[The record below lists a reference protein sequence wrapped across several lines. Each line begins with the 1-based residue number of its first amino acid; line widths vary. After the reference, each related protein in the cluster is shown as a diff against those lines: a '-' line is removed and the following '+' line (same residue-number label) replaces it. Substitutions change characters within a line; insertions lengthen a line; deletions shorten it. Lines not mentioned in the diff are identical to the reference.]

1 MRQRSALNSE
11 EIHAILSGFS
21 IGLFWLSS
29 KIDAPL
35 GASQLT
41 AYWREVECFVW
52 KWLRTKIYSITTIP
66 WNTLVKQWSRGPI
79 SFLLQILPKYHQ
91 RKLTA
96 LVRFKTWA
104 DQLDLIMF
112 WIFDVRSLPITPCHT
127 LYAFSQII
135 ATIIFLLNMSFP
147 SNIRV
152 RFPSYH
158 SRRPVS
164 SGVVSRCPGAHYTR
178 SIPNERGTKVER
190 EGSVSCVHVSVA
202 AELIDQLAD
211 RRGPGQCFRGFF
223 RMQLLK
229 TRKTQQNNKWCC
241 LSVQFIKAR
250 LKVNRS
256 DLFGLIAVHP
266 KM

>member
-1 MRQRSALNSE
+1 
-11 EIHAILSGFS
+11 
-21 IGLFWLSS
+21 
-29 KIDAPL
+29 
-35 GASQLT
+35 
-41 AYWREVECFVW
+41 
-52 KWLRTKIYSITTIP
+52 
-66 WNTLVKQWSRGPI
+66 
-79 SFLLQILPKYHQ
+79 
-91 RKLTA
+91 
-96 LVRFKTWA
+96 
-104 DQLDLIMF
+104 MF

-135 ATIIFLLNMSFP
+135 ATIIFLLNMSFL
-147 SNIRV
+147 SNVRV

-223 RMQLLK
+223 HMQLLK
-229 TRKTQQNNKWCC
+229 RRKTPQNNKWCC

-250 LKVNRS
+250 
-256 DLFGLIAVHP
+256 P
-266 KM
+266 T